1 MEKVYAPV
9 QIGNGQ
15 ETHGR
20 PLQPRVGH
28 TRSQVLAYF
37 LQEKVPQ
44 PYI

>member
-28 TRSQVLAYF
+28 TRPQVLASI
-37 LQEKVPQ
+37 LQEEVPRQ
-44 PYI
+44 NI